1 MLVSAGPAPL
11 PPMVMVGY
19 LLEAATV
26 VGSAASP
33 RTFVLMRKKN

>member
-26 VGSAASP
+26 VGSDARP
-33 RTFVLMRKKN
+33 RTLVLLKKN